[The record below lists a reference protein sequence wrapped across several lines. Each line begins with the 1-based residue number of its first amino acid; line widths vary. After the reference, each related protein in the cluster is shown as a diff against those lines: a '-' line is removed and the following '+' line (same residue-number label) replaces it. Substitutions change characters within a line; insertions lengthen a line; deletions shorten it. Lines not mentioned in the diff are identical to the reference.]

1 MTIKYDDGPSLPI
14 RWATLVVVTLSI
26 GYSLLADTIGPGNAD
41 VATVSRRYETLF
53 TPAPFA
59 FAIWG
64 LIYGGFLAV
73 AIAGVLPSRRSM
85 PIFDRLGPPMMLAN
99 VFGATWVAAF
109 QSDLI
114 FASLLLVLGMLVLAA
129 RMFALVNRATEIGM
143 AKFALTLPFSLFL
156 GWMCVATLAN
166 FGAVFVAMGYA
177 GSGAGARAM
186 TVLALLVATSAGV
199 TIGVRY
205 RQFVVPAVVAWSAY
219 AIAVADRHVDSTVAT
234 VAILGALV
242 CSVAAIVLGLRR
254 DALGEQA
261 PWPVLRGRRSGL
273 TPR

>member
-1 MTIKYDDGPSLPI
+1 MSIRYDNGPSLPI
-14 RWATLVVVTLSI
+14 RWTTLLVVTLAI
-26 GYSLLADTIGPGNAD
+26 AYSVLADTLGPGVAD
-41 VATVSRRYETLF
+41 IATVSRRYETLF

-64 LIYGGFLAV
+64 LIYAGFLGV
-73 AIAGVLPSRRSM
+73 SIAALLPSQRAM
-85 PIFDRLGPPMMLAN
+85 TIYDRLGPPLVLAN

-114 FASLLLVLGMLVLAA
+114 YVSVLLVLGMLLLAA
-129 RMFALVNRATEIGM
+129 RMFALVSRAAEIGL
-143 AKFALTLPFSLFL
+143 ARFVLTLPFALFL

-166 FGAVFVAMGYA
+166 LGTALVAMGYA

-186 TVLALLVATSAGV
+186 TMLALLVATLAGI

-219 AIAVADRHVDSTVAT
+219 AIAVADRNADPMVAT
-234 VAILGALV
+234 AAILAALG
-242 CSVAAIVLGLRR
+242 CSVAAVVLGLRR
-254 DALGEQA
+254 DAFGERSE
-261 PWPVLRGRRSGL
+261 WPVLRGRRTGL